1 MKKQIL
7 AVCDTEAE
15 YTRRFCNYVSKKTE
29 YPFEVAAFTSRE
41 KLRQFC
47 GEEDV
52 DILLISESA
61 YDLSLREV
69 TKGEIV
75 ILSNEEGKEQK
86 EQSVYKY
93 QSCET
98 VLKEVMG
105 FYTGKNPESTAN
117 RVRNGNL
124 QIIGLFTPVHRCLQT
139 TFAMTLGEVL
149 AKQYKVLYLN
159 FESFSG
165 LERRLNREFMADMS
179 DLIYYISN
187 AREALF
193 YKLKSIT
200 ETVQRMDYIP
210 PAFSYM
216 DINRVT
222 LQQWILLFQELERLT
237 SYDYLILD
245 LSDNIQGLFDI
256 LRMCRKVFTM
266 VREDDMARWKLY
278 QYEKLLERTDYQ
290 DVWKKTRQCR
300 LPLIRNISFDMQQ
313 LTYGELA
320 DYVKKLVKEEL
331 YGEP

>member
-7 AVCDTEAE
+7 AVCDSEAE

-41 KLRQFC
+41 KLQKFC
-47 GEEDV
+47 EEEDV

-61 YDLSLREV
+61 YDLSLKKFI
-69 TKGEIV
+69 KGEIIV
-75 ILSNEEGKEQK
+75 LRNEKGTEQK
-86 EQSVYKY
+86 EQSVYRY

-98 VLKEVMG
+98 ILKEVMSS
-105 FYTGKNPESTAN
+105 YSGKNPEGMD
-117 RVRNGNL
+117 RERNGNL
-124 QIIGLFTPVHRCLQT
+124 QMIGLFTPVHRCMQT
-139 TFAMTLGEVL
+139 TFAMTLGEIL

-165 LERRLNREFMADMS
+165 LEKRLNREFMTDMS

-200 ETVQRMDYIP
+200 ETIQRMDYIR

-216 DINRVT
+216 DLNRVT
-222 LQQWILLFQELERLT
+222 LQQWILLFRELEKLT

-256 LRMCRKVFTM
+256 LRMCKKVFTM
-266 VREDDMARWKLY
+266 VREDDMARSKLY
-278 QYEKLLERTDYQ
+278 QYERLLERTDFQ

-313 LTYGELA
+313 LTYGDLA
-320 DYVKKLVKEEL
+320 DYVRKLIKEEFD
-331 YGEP
+331 GES